1 MLLEYKLKII
11 DFFKKYWKRIL
22 IVLIIW
28 IVVLIINYFVGKFD
42 EWNFEIDTNYKP
54 HEAIMDNDKVP
65 EKLKDPIEDLIAK
78 FVEKCNSKN
87 YDEAYNMLSEECRN
101 AVYPNIELFK
111 SYVDYVF
118 DGDKIHN
125 IQNFSNKDNTYIYNV
140 TILEDILATGFNNE
154 DEMLYYQEK
163 FVITEKNGQLKL
175 AIRNYIGS
183 QNLNYMYEDDSMKI
197 KVENIEQNYDN
208 VIYNFSIANKT
219 DKTIVYADYTSDY
232 EIALDT
238 SEGTKRSI
246 NDVLKNVILLPGET
260 LQYSMKY
267 RIYFDESTEIYGFMF
282 NNIRIF
288 NTTEAYENSEKP
300 EKSFSIKIN
309 F

>member
-11 DFFKKYWKRIL
+11 NFFKKHWKKIL
-22 IVLIIW
+22 LILAVW
-28 IVVLIINYFVGKFD
+28 AVVLVINYFVGKMD

-54 HEAIMDNDKVP
+54 HEAIMDNDEVP
-65 EKLKDPIEDLIAK
+65 EKLRDPIAELIAD
-78 FVEKCNSKN
+78 FVENCNSKN
-87 YDEAYNMLSEECRN
+87 YETAYNMLSEECRN
-101 AVYPNIELFK
+101 AIYPNIELFK
-111 SYVDYVF
+111 TYVDYVF

-125 IQNFSNKDNTYIYNV
+125 IQNFSNKNNTYIYNV

-154 DEMLYYQEK
+154 EEMLYYQEK
-163 FVITEKNGQLKL
+163 FVITENNGQLKL

-183 QNLNYMYEDDSMKI
+183 QNLAYMYEDDNMKI
-197 KVENIEQNYDN
+197 KVESIEQNYDN

-219 DKTIVYADYTSDY
+219 DKVIVYADYTENY

-238 SEGTKRSI
+238 SEGSKRCI
-246 NDVLKNVILLPGET
+246 NDVLKPVILLPGET
-260 LQYSMKY
+260 LNYSMKY
-267 RIYFDESTEIYGFMF
+267 IIYFDEPTEIYGLMF

-288 NTTEAYENSEKP
+288 NNIEAYENAVKP
-300 EKSFSIKIN
+300 EKDFSIKIN

>member
-11 DFFKKYWKRIL
+11 NFLKKHWKKIL
-22 IVLIIW
+22 LILAVW
-28 IVVLIINYFVGKFD
+28 AVVLVINYFVGKMD

-54 HEAIMDNDKVP
+54 HEAIMDNDEVP
-65 EKLKDPIEDLIAK
+65 EKLRDPIAELIAD
-78 FVEKCNSKN
+78 FVENCNSKN
-87 YDEAYNMLSEECRN
+87 YETAYNMLSEECRN
-101 AVYPNIELFK
+101 AIYPNIELFK
-111 SYVDYVF
+111 TYVDYVF

-125 IQNFSNKDNTYIYNV
+125 IQNFSNKNNTYIYNV

-154 DEMLYYQEK
+154 EEMLYYQEK
-163 FVITEKNGQLKL
+163 FVITENNGQLKL

-183 QNLNYMYEDDSMKI
+183 QNLAYMYEDDNMKI
-197 KVENIEQNYDN
+197 KVESIEQNYDN

-219 DKTIVYADYTSDY
+219 DKVIVYADYTENY

-238 SEGTKRSI
+238 SEGSKRCI
-246 NDVLKNVILLPGET
+246 NNVLNPVILLPGET
-260 LQYSMKY
+260 LNYSMKY
-267 RIYFDESTEIYGFMF
+267 TIYFDEPTEIYGLMF

-288 NTTEAYENSEKP
+288 NNIEAYENAVKP
-300 EKSFSIKIN
+300 EKDFSIKIN